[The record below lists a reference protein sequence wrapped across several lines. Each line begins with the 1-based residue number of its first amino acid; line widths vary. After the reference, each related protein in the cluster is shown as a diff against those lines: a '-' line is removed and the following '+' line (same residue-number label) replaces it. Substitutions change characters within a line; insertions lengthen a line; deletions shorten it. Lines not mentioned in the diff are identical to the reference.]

1 MATLKDVARQA
12 GVSAAAASRILN
24 QDPTL
29 SVTEETRS
37 RVLGAAAALNY
48 KKTGLQPE
56 KKNRL
61 QREREPRVGIAQMFD
76 ARELQED
83 LYYLALK
90 NALDQECFSRLWST
104 VPLFRE
110 EGGSFTLRNALPL
123 DGLFAIGRFT
133 QDEIRSFRNYTD
145 KIVFLDSDP
154 DPMQYYSILPNYHLA
169 VRLALNHFRENG
181 FQKVAYVG
189 SVNTF
194 GDQKELT
201 MDPRFYYYRAGLM
214 NRERFGPELVLDCPM
229 TAKGGY
235 QVMTEFLK
243 RNGRPPEAM
252 FVASDSIAPGL
263 MMALREHRLSV
274 PEDTSIITFNNTVLS
289 QFSDPPLTSV
299 EVHMQENVRA
309 AAFSMEL
316 LWQGDACGKRIVVP
330 CSLVSR
336 DSVREYDK
344 ESTRPPENQDL
355 S

>member
-29 SVTEETRS
+29 SVTEETRG
-37 RVLGAAAALNY
+37 RVLSAAAALNY

-56 KKNRL
+56 KKGRP
-61 QREREPRVGIAQMFD
+61 QEERELRVGIAQMFD

-90 NALDQECFSRLWST
+90 NALDQECFSRRWST
-104 VPLFRE
+104 VPLFRD

-133 QDEIRSFRNYTD
+133 RREIGSFRRYTD

-169 VRLALNHFRENG
+169 VRLALNHFEANG
-181 FQKVAYVG
+181 FQKAAYVG

-201 MDPRFYYYRAGLM
+201 MDPRFYYYRTGLM
-214 NRERFGPELVLDCPM
+214 NRDRFDPELVLDCPM
-229 TAKGGY
+229 TARGGY
-235 QVMTEFLK
+235 KVMTEFLD
-243 RNGRPPEAM
+243 RNERPPEAM

-263 MMALREHRLSV
+263 MMALRERRLSV

-289 QFSDPPLTSV
+289 QFSDPPLTSI

-309 AAFSMEL
+309 AAFSMEM
-316 LWQGDACGKRIVVP
+316 LWQGDVCGKRIVVP

-336 DSVREYDK
+336 DSVQ
-344 ESTRPPENQDL
+344 NV
-355 S
+355 